1 MTAEATALP
10 TRAPRDRRVARRW
23 SALGRHGVLI
33 LFAALS
39 LYPIIVMLITALR
52 PAAEIQRDPFG
63 LPSSL
68 FLDNVRNAWVMGRF
82 GDYLLNSV
90 IITAPTVVAV
100 VALSA
105 LAGYG
110 IARFRF
116 PFRNLIFYAILLGLT
131 VPFQSVMIPLYYQL
145 LGMGLLGTYW
155 AVILPS
161 VAFGLP
167 FGVFLM
173 QAFFEDLPQELVEAG
188 RVDGCGEL
196 RIFWSIMLPLARPAI
211 STLVVFQFMRTWN
224 EFLMPLLYLQ
234 DEALRPIP
242 LGLMY
247 FQGAYTRD
255 IGLIAAGVSLA
266 TIPVILVYLIF
277 QRQFVRGLT
286 AGAVK

>member
-1 MTAEATALP
+1 MAARSLSA
-10 TRAPRDRRVARRW
+10 RAGTW
-23 SALGRHGVLI
+23 GRHAVLV
-33 LFAALS
+33 LFAVLS
-39 LYPIIVMLITALR
+39 FYPILVMWLTALR
-52 PAAEIQRDPFG
+52 PRNEALSNPFG
-63 LPSSL
+63 LPSSIY
-68 FLDNVRNAWVMGRF
+68 LDNLTTAWTKGRF
-82 GDYLLNSV
+82 AAYFLNSV
-90 IITAPTVVAV
+90 IITVPSVIGV

-116 PFRNLIFYAILLGLT
+116 TGRMLIFYLILLGLT

-145 LGMGLLGTYW
+145 LAMGLLGNYL

-161 VAFGLP
+161 IAFGLP

-173 QAFFEDLPQELVEAG
+173 QSFFEDMPKELHEAG
-188 RVDGCGEL
+188 RADGCGEW
-196 RIFWSIMLPLARPAI
+196 RIFWSIMLPLAKPAL
-211 STLVVFQFMRTWN
+211 STLVVFQFMRSWN

-234 DEALRPIP
+234 AEELRPIP
-242 LGLMY
+242 LGLMF
-247 FQGAYTRD
+247 FQGAYNRD

-266 TIPVILVYLIF
+266 TIPVILVYLLF

>member
-1 MTAEATALP
+1 MSAGHPGRAAAT
-10 TRAPRDRRVARRW
+10 
-23 SALGRHGVLI
+23 LGRHAVLI
-33 LFAALS
+33 LFALLS
-39 LYPIIVMLITALR
+39 LYPILVMWFTALR
-52 PAAEIQRDPFG
+52 PMREVMASPFG

-68 FLDNVRNAWVMGRF
+68 YLDNVTEAWTRGRF
-82 GDYLLNSV
+82 GDYFLNSV
-90 IITAPTVVAV
+90 IITVPSVLGV

-116 PFRNLIFYAILLGLT
+116 RGRMLVFYLILLGLT

-145 LGMGLLGTYW
+145 LAMGLLGTYL

-161 VAFGLP
+161 IAFGLP

-173 QAFFEDLPQELVEAG
+173 QSFFEDLPQELHEAG
-188 RVDGCGEL
+188 RADGCSEL
-196 RIFWSIMLPLARPAI
+196 RIFWSIVLPLARPAL

-234 DEALRPIP
+234 SEELRPIP
-242 LGLMY
+242 LGLMF
-247 FQGAYTRD
+247 FQGAYNRD
-255 IGLIAAGVSLA
+255 IGLIAAGVTLA
-266 TIPVILVYLIF
+266 TISVIIVYLVF

>member
-1 MTAEATALP
+1 MT
-10 TRAPRDRRVARRW
+10 TRAIAQPAVRTPSRRVPRQLVGW
-23 SALGRHGVLI
+23 GRHLVLI
-33 LFAALS
+33 LFAVLS
-39 LYPIIVMLITALR
+39 FYPILVMWFTALR
-52 PAAEIQRDPFG
+52 PMREAMSSPFG
-63 LPSSL
+63 LPTSL
-68 FLDNVRNAWVMGRF
+68 YLDNITNAWTRGRF
-82 GDYLLNSV
+82 GDYFLNSV
-90 IITAPTVVAV
+90 IITVPSVIGVVV
-100 VALSA
+100 LSA

-116 PFRNLIFYAILLGLT
+116 RGRMATFYLILLGLT

-145 LGMGLLGTYW
+145 LAMGLLGTYL

-161 VAFGLP
+161 IAFGLP

-173 QAFFEDLPQELVEAG
+173 QSFFEDLPNELHEAG
-188 RVDGCGEL
+188 RADGCSEF
-196 RIFWSIMLPLARPAI
+196 RIFWSIMLPLAKPAL

-234 DEALRPIP
+234 KEDLRPIP
-242 LGLMY
+242 LGLMF
-247 FQGAYTRD
+247 FQGAYSRD

-266 TIPVILVYLIF
+266 TIPVIVVYLLF

>member
-1 MTAEATALP
+1 M
-10 TRAPRDRRVARRW
+10 APRRRRRSPRAW
-23 SALGRHGVLI
+23 ATLGRHALLL
-33 LFAALS
+33 LFAGLS
-39 LYPIIVMLITALR
+39 IYPILVMWITALR
-52 PAAEIQRDPFG
+52 PAREAQANPFG
-63 LPSSL
+63 LPIPPSW
-68 FLDNVRNAWVMGRF
+68 DNLANAWVRGRF

-90 IITAPTVVAV
+90 ILTVPTVVGV

-116 PFRNLIFYAILLGLT
+116 PGRVLAFGAILLGLT
-131 VPFQSVMIPLYYQL
+131 IPFQSVMIPLYYQL

-155 AVILPS
+155 AVILPGI
-161 VAFGLP
+161 AFGLP

-173 QAFFEDLPQELVEAG
+173 AAFFEDLPKELHEAG

-211 STLVVFQFMRTWN
+211 STLIVFQFMRSWN

-234 DEALRPIP
+234 DEAKRPIP
-242 LGLMY
+242 LGLMF
-247 FQGAYTRD
+247 FQGTYTRD
-255 IGLIAAGVSLA
+255 IGLIAAGVTLA
-266 TIPVILVYLIF
+266 TIPVIAVYLLF

>member
-1 MTAEATALP
+1 MGA
-10 TRAPRDRRVARRW
+10 RAW
-23 SALGRHGVLI
+23 SSLGRHALLV

-39 LYPIIVMLITALR
+39 LYPILVMWITAMR
-52 PAAEIQRDPFG
+52 PAREVQAAPFG
-63 LPSSL
+63 LPTSL
-68 FLDNVRNAWVMGRF
+68 YWENVTNAWVKGRF

-90 IITAPTVVAV
+90 LITVPTVIGV

-116 PFRNLIFYAILLGLT
+116 PGRTLAFGAILLGLT
-131 VPFQSVMIPLYYQL
+131 IPFQSVMIPLYYQL

-155 AVILPS
+155 AVILPGI
-161 VAFGLP
+161 AFGLP

-173 QAFFEDLPQELVEAG
+173 AAFFEDLPKELHEAG
-188 RVDGCGEL
+188 RVDGCSEL
-196 RIFWSIMLPLARPAI
+196 RIFWSIMLPLAKPAV
-211 STLVVFQFMRTWN
+211 STLIVFQFMRTWN

-234 DEALRPIP
+234 DEARRPIP

-255 IGLIAAGVSLA
+255 VGLIAAGVTLA
-266 TIPVILVYLIF
+266 TIPVIVVYLLF

>member
-1 MTAEATALP
+1 MAVRPLSS
-10 TRAPRDRRVARRW
+10 RAAVW
-23 SALGRHGVLI
+23 GRHAVLVF
-33 LFAALS
+33 FAVLS
-39 LYPIIVMLITALR
+39 FYPILVMWFTALR
-52 PAAEIQRDPFG
+52 PMNESMRDPFG

-68 FLDNVRNAWVMGRF
+68 YLENLTTAWTRGRF
-82 GDYLLNSV
+82 GNYFLNSV
-90 IITAPTVVAV
+90 IITVPSVIGVVV
-100 VALSA
+100 LSA

-116 PFRNLIFYAILLGLT
+116 RGRMLIFYLILLGLT

-145 LGMGLLGTYW
+145 LAMGLLSTYL

-161 VAFGLP
+161 IAFGLP

-173 QAFFEDLPQELVEAG
+173 QSFFEDLPQELHEAG
-188 RVDGCGEL
+188 RADGCGEL
-196 RIFWSIMLPLARPAI
+196 RIFWSIMLPLAKPAL
-211 STLVVFQFMRTWN
+211 STLIVFQFMRTWN

-234 DEALRPIP
+234 REELRPIP
-242 LGLMY
+242 LGLMF

-255 IGLIAAGVSLA
+255 IGLIAAGVTLA
-266 TIPVILVYLIF
+266 TIPVIVVYLIF

>member
-1 MTAEATALP
+1 MSARARASLVRHAL
-10 TRAPRDRRVARRW
+10 
-23 SALGRHGVLI
+23 LI
-33 LFAALS
+33 FFAAIS
-39 LYPIIVMLITALR
+39 LYPILVMWITALR
-52 PAAEIQRDPFG
+52 PKAEAMQDPFG

-68 FLDNVRNAWVMGRF
+68 YLDNVATAWTQGRF
-82 GDYLLNSV
+82 AAYFLNSV
-90 IITAPTVVAV
+90 IITAPAV
-100 VALSA
+100 VGVTVLSA

-116 PFRNLIFYAILLGLT
+116 PGRGPIFVAILLGLT
-131 VPFQSVMIPLYYQL
+131 IPFQSVMIPLYYQL
-145 LGMGLLGTYW
+145 LAMGLLGTYW
-155 AVILPS
+155 SVILPS
-161 VAFGLP
+161 IAFGLP
-167 FGVFLM
+167 FGILLM
-173 QAFFEDLPQELVEAG
+173 ASFFEDLPSELSDAA

-196 RIFWSIMLPLARPAI
+196 RIFWSIMLPLARPAV

-242 LGLMY
+242 LGLMF

-266 TIPVILVYLIF
+266 TIPVILVYLLF

>member
-1 MTAEATALP
+1 MSAAGE
-10 TRAPRDRRVARRW
+10 TRPNVRVGGAPRTWRFAGW
-23 SALGRHGVLI
+23 GRHLVLMF
-33 LFAALS
+33 FAVLS
-39 LYPIIVMLITALR
+39 FYPILVMWFTALR
-52 PAAEIQRDPFG
+52 PSREAMTSPFG
-63 LPSSL
+63 LPTSL
-68 FLDNVRNAWVMGRF
+68 HLENFTTAWTRGRF
-82 GDYLLNSV
+82 ADYFLNSV
-90 IITAPTVVAV
+90 IITVPSVVGV

-116 PFRNLIFYAILLGLT
+116 RGRMAVFYLILLGLT

-145 LGMGLLGTYW
+145 LAMGLLGTYL

-161 VAFGLP
+161 IAFGLP

-173 QAFFEDLPQELVEAG
+173 QSFFEDLPSELHDAG
-188 RVDGCGEL
+188 RTDGCGEF

-211 STLVVFQFMRTWN
+211 STLVVFQFMRSWN

-234 DEALRPIP
+234 QEDLRPIP
-242 LGLMY
+242 LGLMF
-247 FQGAYTRD
+247 FQGAYNRD

-266 TIPVILVYLIF
+266 TIPVIIVYLVF

>member
-1 MTAEATALP
+1 MTAPAIAGPALP
-10 TRAPRDRRVARRW
+10 TQGRRASRRRTRW
-23 SALGRHGVLI
+23 GRHLVLFF
-33 LFAALS
+33 FAVLS
-39 LYPIIVMLITALR
+39 FYPILVMWFTALR
-52 PAAEIQRDPFG
+52 PMRESLTSPFG
-63 LPSSL
+63 LPTSL
-68 FLDNVRNAWVMGRF
+68 YLDNFTNAWTRGRF
-82 GDYLLNSV
+82 GDYFLNSV
-90 IITAPTVVAV
+90 IITVPSVIGVVV
-100 VALSA
+100 LSA

-116 PFRNLIFYAILLGLT
+116 RGRMAIFYLILLGLT

-145 LGMGLLGTYW
+145 LAMGLLGTYL

-161 VAFGLP
+161 IAFGLP

-173 QAFFEDLPQELVEAG
+173 QSFFEDLPNELHEAG
-188 RVDGCGEL
+188 RADGCSEL
-196 RIFWSIMLPLARPAI
+196 RIFWSIMLPLAKPAL

-234 DEALRPIP
+234 KEDLRPIP
-242 LGLMY
+242 LGLMF
-247 FQGAYTRD
+247 FQGAYSRD

-266 TIPVILVYLIF
+266 TIPVIIVYLLF